1 MNDLMQ
7 QLERSEGYLASDPDN
22 TELLARVIDLSL
34 AAGDGARAVR
44 HAQAALQRYPDDAF
58 FLARLGSAY
67 LARKE
72 WAEAA
77 AVFERVLAQHAD
89 LNLAYNLAYAYLW
102 QGRHADAYAAMTPY
116 LEAAE
121 LVPAMVTLLVRALHH
136 MGEIDRAIALAEA
149 HMARCEGDA
158 SFLAAASL
166 ACFDAGKLE
175 QAGQLSAAALALAPA
190 QAQGQGQQA
199 LPLEALVT
207 AGSLALA
214 RVDSDV
220 AVAQFQQA
228 LKINPAEGRSWSGLG
243 TASLLKRDLPGAQQQ
258 LERAVKYMPSHI
270 GSWHLL
276 GWSRLLAGQLDSAR
290 AAFQTALDL
299 DRNFGDSHGGL
310 AVVQAMQGQR
320 EQAEAGV
327 TRALGLDGDSLSAR
341 YAQMVLA
348 GETAD
353 PERFRKLALR
363 LLSTR
368 QGAFG
373 QNLADIAKQ
382 YAPD

>member
-34 AAGDGARAVR
+34 AAGDGARAGR
-44 HAQAALQRYPDDAF
+44 HALAALQRYPDDAF
-58 FLARLGSAY
+58 FLARLGSSH

-72 WAEAA
+72 WVDAA

-89 LNLAYNLAYAYLW
+89 LNLAYNLAYAYVW
-102 QGRHADAYAAMTPY
+102 QGRHADAYAALSPY

-121 LVPAMVTLLVRALHH
+121 LSPPMVTLLVRALHH
-136 MGEIDRAIALAEA
+136 MGEGDRAIALADA
-149 HMARCEGDA
+149 HMARCAGDA

-166 ACFDAGKLE
+166 ACFDGGKLE
-175 QAGQLSAAALALAPA
+175 QAGQLSAAALALALAPA
-190 QAQGQGQQA
+190 QAQHA

-214 RVDSDV
+214 RVDSDL

-228 LKINPAEGRSWSGLG
+228 LTINPAEGRSWSGLG
-243 TASLLKRDLPGAQQQ
+243 TASLLKRDLAAAQQQ
-258 LERAVKYMPSHI
+258 LEQAVKYMPSHI
-270 GSWHLL
+270 GTWHLL

-290 AAFQTALDL
+290 AAFQAALEL

-320 EQAEAGV
+320 EQAEAGI

-353 PERFRKLALR
+353 PQRFRKLALR

-373 QNLADIAKQ
+373 QNLAEIAKQ
-382 YAPD
+382 HAPD

>member
-22 TELLARVIDLSL
+22 NELLARVIDLSL
-34 AAGDGARAVR
+34 AAGDGERAVR
-44 HAQAALQRYPDDAF
+44 HAQAALARYPDDAF
-58 FLARLGSAY
+58 FLARLGSAH
-67 LARKE
+67 LLRRE

-77 AVFERVLAQHAD
+77 AVLAPLLARHPD
-89 LNLAYNLAYAYLW
+89 LNLAYNLAYACLW
-102 QGRHADAYAAMTPY
+102 LGRHANAYAAMTPY
-116 LEAAE
+116 LDAAE
-121 LVPAMVTLLVRALHH
+121 LSPPMVTLLVRALHH
-136 MGEIDRAIALAEA
+136 MGEGERAIALADA
-149 HMARCEGDA
+149 HMAHCEQDA
-158 SFLAAASL
+158 AFLAAASL
-166 ACFDAGKLE
+166 VCFDAGRLE
-175 QAGQLSAAALALAPA
+175 QAEQLSAAALALGAAAQHGRP
-190 QAQGQGQQA
+190 QAQ
-199 LPLEALVT
+199 LEALVT

-214 RVDSDV
+214 RVDGDA
-220 AVAQFQQA
+220 AVARFQQVLA
-228 LKINPAEGRSWSGLG
+228 LNPDEGRSWSGLG
-243 TASLLKRDLPGAQQQ
+243 TASLLKRDLPNAQQQ
-258 LERAVKYMPSHI
+258 LEQAVRYMPAHI

-320 EQAEAGV
+320 ELAEAGIE
-327 TRALGLDGDSLSAR
+327 RALGLDKESLSAR

-353 PERFRKLALR
+353 PQRFSKLAMR
-363 LLSTR
+363 LLSSR

-373 QNLADIAKQ
+373 QNLGEIVKQHGAK
-382 YAPD
+382 